1 MVSHLAQNLHCF
13 ALEEAAWLHHYV
25 MLTSDPC
32 NILLFAKDLLQPL
45 LLHWVSSRQKTFDYW
60 EEKSVGCLR
69 KGV

>member
-32 NILLFAKDLLQPL
+32 NSLCKGSVAAAAPALGFI
-45 LLHWVSSRQKTFDYW
+45 KT
-60 EEKSVGCLR
+60 EEM
-69 KGV
+69 

>member
-32 NILLFAKDLLQPL
+32 K
-45 LLHWVSSRQKTFDYW
+45 KTSLCKGSVAAAAPALGFIKT
-60 EEKSVGCLR
+60 EEM
-69 KGV
+69 